1 MARAE
6 GSSLEQ
12 AFGLRPPRLF
22 RRGNQDCFVRVF
34 CQFWFWW
41 VDALLVVFRRAKKIR
56 SLLCPRLSLDL
67 CACLGVSVFGLCF
80 WDKWVCSAAGAC
92 FGVGLGET
100 RRAAWL
106 MARAEGSSLEQA
118 FGLRPPRLFRCEFRR
133 DPPERLLMA
142 RERSD

>member
-1 MARAE
+1 M
-6 GSSLEQ
+6 
-12 AFGLRPPRLF
+12 
-22 RRGNQDCFVRVF
+22 RGF

-41 VDALLVVFRRAKKIR
+41 IDALLVVFRRTKKIR
-56 SLLCPRLSLDL
+56 SLLCPRFSLDL

-106 MARAEGSSLEQA
+106 IAAA
-118 FGLRPPRLFRCEFRR
+118 FSAGNQGRWFGRF
-133 DPPERLLMA
+133 RLL
-142 RERSD
+142 